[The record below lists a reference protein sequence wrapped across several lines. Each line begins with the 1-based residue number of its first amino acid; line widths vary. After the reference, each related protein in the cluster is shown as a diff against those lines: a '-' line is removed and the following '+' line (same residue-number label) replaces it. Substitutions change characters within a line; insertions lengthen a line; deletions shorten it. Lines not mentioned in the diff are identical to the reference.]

1 MSYSGRTR
9 DPRPPNRRSS
19 ASRLSYPSVVV
30 ASPALLRSAP
40 SVHVDENDRQAK
52 SEETKQIVNLNNKF
66 VKFIDK
72 VRDLEQKNKV
82 LETRLKILLEQ
93 ETYKA
98 NINDIVAELT
108 NNLKQQVDGL
118 TQDQKRLEVELNCS
132 QDQVERNRNKYE
144 DELQKKTEEVDDN
157 YLNKLGLEVQLEELM
172 SKLDFLRRGYDEEIK
187 ELQSQ
192 IHNTTVVLPANNGR
206 ALDMEEVVQ
215 EVKAQYQEVAERG
228 REEAEQW
235 HKKKMDD
242 MTQKAGKH
250 EQELRELRKEIAD
263 IQRLIQRLTLEMESL
278 KNQKGNLEA
287 AIDDAEQ
294 RGQEARD
301 EAKAHIRELEE
312 ALSRAKQDMA
322 SQLRDYQALMNL
334 KLALDIEI
342 ATYRKLLEG
351 EEMRIA
357 DQGVRGYQRSPF
369 DRLDVQGQQPPGT
382 ASEELTKVTPPTG
395 SVAKLTPRKSI
406 VIKTIETKDGR
417 VLSEK
422 SHISGE

>member
-1 MSYSGRTR
+1 GRTR
-9 DPRPPNRRSS
+9 DPRPLNRRSS

-144 DELQKKTEEVDDN
+144 DELQKKTEVENEFEVDDN

-172 SKLDFLRRGYDEEIK
+172 SKLDFLRRGYDEVCLGFSQVMFSLLAVGIALRSFSTCSIQEIK

-351 EEMRIA
+351 EEMR
-357 DQGVRGYQRSPF
+357 
-369 DRLDVQGQQPPGT
+369 
-382 ASEELTKVTPPTG
+382 
-395 SVAKLTPRKSI
+395 
-406 VIKTIETKDGR
+406 
-417 VLSEK
+417 
-422 SHISGE
+422 